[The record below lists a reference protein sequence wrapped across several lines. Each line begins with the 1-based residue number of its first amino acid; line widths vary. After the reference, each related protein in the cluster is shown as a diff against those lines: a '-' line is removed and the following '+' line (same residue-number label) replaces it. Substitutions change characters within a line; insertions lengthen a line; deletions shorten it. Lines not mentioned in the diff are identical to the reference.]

1 MQTRSEAGKYVT
13 DGKQVYPYNA
23 FLDDLLANGSLQF
36 CEKPTN
42 VEDGPRPVFRSP
54 INYTAEERLDYAK
67 RLNITLSEL
76 TNMSGP
82 EFEEALATLE
92 GDTAKPAVVVGQDGF
107 PT

>member
-1 MQTRSEAGKYVT
+1 MQARTEVGKYVT

-23 FLDDLLANGSLQF
+23 YLDDLLANGSLQF

-54 INYTAEERLDYAK
+54 INYTAEERLAYAQK
-67 RLNITLSEL
+67 LGITLGEL

-82 EFEEALATLE
+82 EFEEALATIE
-92 GDTAKPAVVVGQDGF
+92 GGDAAKPVPVVDGF
-107 PT
+107 PS